1 MSRPPA
7 RRVTVLYSVSAT
19 CAVIGALLW
28 VRGRF
33 GSPPRVYADHLA
45 ADRYTTSAWP
55 VWSRSVTP
63 DRLGLYLVALAVG
76 LAAVAWLLS
85 VRRG

>member
-19 CAVIGALLW
+19 CAVIGVLLW

-33 GSPPRVYADHLA
+33 SSPPRVYADYLA
-45 ADRYTTSAWP
+45 SDAYTTSAWP

-63 DRLGLYLVALAVG
+63 DRLGLYLVVVAVG
-76 LAAVAWLLS
+76 LAVVAWLFS